1 MEAPNIER
9 ITNKE
14 LKEIFTCDGKLKYV
28 SKNITWYK
36 EYKKC
41 KCTKKRLSK
50 FKIRNEPK
58 KLVKVSNLEGS
69 KFKYVSKPVNF
80 LRISFEFIRKIN
92 FKTIINK

>member
-14 LKEIFTCDGKLKYV
+14 LKEIFTCDGKLKYI
-28 SKNITWYK
+28 SKDISWFKKYK
-36 EYKKC
+36 NC
-41 KCTKKRLSK
+41 KCTKKLLSK

-58 KLVKVSNLEGS
+58 KLVKVSSLEES

-80 LRISFEFIRKIN
+80 LRILFDFIRKIN